1 VRRTPLLPC
10 EATPLL
16 LKCESLQD
24 TGSFKLRGA
33 SNAVAAL
40 APRGVVTASSGNHG
54 RALALAASRAGIPC
68 VVVMTPDATAYKRAA
83 VAALGARIV
92 DSPPGTE
99 ARNRVAAEVAAAEGL
114 TFVPPYDHPLVIAGQ
129 GTVGL
134 EIAGE
139 VPAVRCVVVPLGG
152 GGLLSGVATAL
163 RGRLGGSV
171 RIVGVEPAAGD
182 DTVRSLAAGERV
194 QVEVPQTI
202 CDGARVQMPGALTFP
217 MVQALVDE
225 VVTAGDGEVV
235 AAMALLA
242 RSGVYAE
249 PTGAL
254 AVAAALRLGLGEGTV
269 CVVTGRNIA
278 PADWGALLS

>member
-1 VRRTPLLPC
+1 MLPLDGT
-10 EATPLL
+10 AIR

-33 SNAVAAL
+33 SNAVRAL

-54 RALALAASRAGIPC
+54 RALALAAAREGIAC
-68 VVVMTPDATAYKRAA
+68 VVVMTPEATPYKRAA

-114 TFVPPYDHPLVIAGQ
+114 THVPPYDHPLVIAGQ

-134 EIAGE
+134 EIAEDAGE
-139 VPAVRCVVVPLGG
+139 LRCVVVPVGG
-152 GGLLSGVATAL
+152 GGLIAGIATVL
-163 RGRLGGSV
+163 RARLPQV
-171 RIVGVEPAAGD
+171 RVVGVEPADGD

-194 QVEVPQTI
+194 TVPLPQTI
-202 CDGARVQMPGALTFP
+202 CDGARVQTPGALTFP
-217 MVQALVDE
+217 IVRQRVDQVLSVSDAE
-225 VVTAGDGEVV
+225 VVD
-235 AAMALLA
+235 AMALLA

-254 AVAAALRLGLGEGTV
+254 SVAGALRLGLDAGTV
-269 CVVTGRNIA
+269 CVVSGRNIA
-278 PADWGALLS
+278 PAEWARLTTG